1 MDKTCILIVD
11 DNPEIREIINV
22 LLGGEGFEVSEAEN
36 GAQALTLIEQQDFD
50 LIILDIMMPG
60 MEGTQVAQNMRKR
73 SDYTPVLLLTAKAE
87 TEDRIEGLNMGAD
100 DYLAKPFAMGELVA
114 RVKALIRRNREYQ
127 QTVLNLANVTLDL
140 ESNELSAKSGSL
152 ILSVKEA
159 KFLAL
164 FLEKED
170 ISYSVEEIAGQVFQ
184 GEVSAEEISLYMAY
198 LNNKLVQ
205 IHGNLQLM
213 MEDGK
218 ISAEKKEG

>member
-1 MDKTCILIVD
+1 MVKPTMPLYAINTVQIV
-11 DNPEIREIINV
+11 N
-22 LLGGEGFEVSEAEN
+22 LLPTIS
-36 GAQALTLIEQQDFD
+36 
-50 LIILDIMMPG
+50 
-60 MEGTQVAQNMRKR
+60 
-73 SDYTPVLLLTAKAE
+73 
-87 TEDRIEGLNMGAD
+87 
-100 DYLAKPFAMGELVA
+100 
-114 RVKALIRRNREYQ
+114 
-127 QTVLNLANVTLDL
+127 
-140 ESNELSAKSGSL
+140 KSGSL

>member
-1 MDKTCILIVD
+1 MANTTTTEKKTIPTRRHRNFL
-11 DNPEIREIINV
+11 
-22 LLGGEGFEVSEAEN
+22 
-36 GAQALTLIEQQDFD
+36 
-50 LIILDIMMPG
+50 
-60 MEGTQVAQNMRKR
+60 
-73 SDYTPVLLLTAKAE
+73 
-87 TEDRIEGLNMGAD
+87 
-100 DYLAKPFAMGELVA
+100 KP
-114 RVKALIRRNREYQ
+114 IPPSSQ

-184 GEVSAEEISLYMAY
+184 GEVSAEEIALYMAY